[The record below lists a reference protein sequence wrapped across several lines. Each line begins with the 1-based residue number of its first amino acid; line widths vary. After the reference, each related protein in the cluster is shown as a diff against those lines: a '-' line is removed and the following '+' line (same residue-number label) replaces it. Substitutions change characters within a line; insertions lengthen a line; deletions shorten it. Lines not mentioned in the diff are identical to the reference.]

1 MNPLRWP
8 PPPKRGRR
16 RIYSSLPVMIRGDRD
31 PSLSSRRCWDF
42 CLPPLSRKTDL
53 LIVTV
58 ENYCPLSFPSV
69 SFRFLLSLG
78 VSDQKRIEAA
88 PQRRSGE
95 DQRVLCHNV
104 QLFDFPSVREKS
116 SFAVMAYRQGLKRG
130 RKYFRKWNQQ
140 SQKAKDLCR
149 TNPPSLAVQKKLRRL
164 GKSLP
169 RCVSR

>member
-42 CLPPLSRKTDL
+42 CLLPAMPPLSRKTDL

-88 PQRRSGE
+88 AFGGGSKGSLPQCPTLRLSIRAGE
-95 DQRVLCHNV
+95 IVLCCDGLSARTKKR
-104 QLFDFPSVREKS
+104 QKIFPKMEPAKPKS
-116 SFAVMAYRQGLKRG
+116 KGSLS
-130 RKYFRKWNQQ
+130 NQ
-140 SQKAKDLCR
+140 SAKFGGPKKA
-149 TNPPSLAVQKKLRRL
+149 S
-164 GKSLP
+164 
-169 RCVSR
+169 